1 MGQASS
7 AYRGDLITA
16 APLLLFAVVQSAT
29 ASDLVRQGQDVALRL
44 CAACH
49 AIERAERSP
58 IATAPAFRRL
68 APRVDLDRMSER
80 LQSGIVVGHPEMP
93 AFVLK
98 EHEALALVAYIKSLQ
113 AN

>member
-7 AYRGDLITA
+7 TFRGDLTTV
-16 APLLLFAVVQSAT
+16 PLLLVALVQSAP
-29 ASDLVRQGQDVALRL
+29 ASEMVRQGRDVASRL

-49 AIERAERSP
+49 AIERGERSP
-58 IATAPAFRRL
+58 IAAAPAFRRM
-68 APRVDLDRMSER
+68 ASRVDLDRMSER

-93 AFVLK
+93 SFVLK
-98 EHEALALVAYIKSLQ
+98 EQEALALVAYIKSLQ